1 MKIPNSLAQKIHL
14 FQQTGALFKTQD
26 ELFVESSW
34 LQVLIGQG
42 VVPQDYHPMADQVT
56 EAQLRS
62 LLNNMKKIKQAPLQ
76 QMPDYREFLARI
88 NNK

>member
-1 MKIPNSLAQKIHL
+1 
-14 FQQTGALFKTQD
+14 
-26 ELFVESSW
+26 
-34 LQVLIGQG
+34 
-42 VVPQDYHPMADQVT
+42 MADQVT